1 MEPKEGLRLRLL
13 AKLKDPFNPYP
24 AGEEGTILSVNDMGH
39 IYVHWDNGNELSVI
53 PGTDHYEIFSPQ
65 KPLLDFTGMTD
76 EQIETFIVNTQL
88 TYEVDAQVATFIM
101 GDGFMYE
108 NQVDELEATGWLN
121 GQILGLDVA
130 NNIGL
135 SVDDA
140 YIEALKRFKQVQ
152 YDLEMAAELFELGYG
167 PLI

>member
-53 PGTDHYEIFSPQ
+53 PGTDHYEIFSPE

-88 TYEVDAQVATFIM
+88 TYEVDAQVATFI
-101 GDGFMYE
+101 GADGFMYE

-135 SVDDA
+135 PADDA
-140 YIEALKRFKQVQ
+140 YIQALECFKNANF
-152 YDLEMAAELFELGYG
+152 DLESAACDFSAKYG
-167 PLI
+167 PLQ